1 MRSMK
6 IQEIR
11 ELIRLV
17 DQSSIDEFVY
27 EQGETKVHM
36 KKGTAA
42 VAVASAAAAQTAV
55 APPAPAAPAA
65 VEPAS
70 AAAPVQAAA
79 SEAPAPKAE
88 TPVVKEEKPA
98 VEGNLH
104 QITSPMVG
112 TFYAAPAPDKPPYVK
127 PGDKVKKDTVVCIIE
142 AMKLFNEIEAEVDG
156 EIVEVLVQNGQ
167 LVEYGQ
173 PLFLVKPE

>member
-1 MRSMK
+1 MK

-36 KKGTAA
+36 KKAA
-42 VAVASAAAAQTAV
+42 VAAPTVAVQA
-55 APPAPAAPAA
+55 APAAPAA
-65 VEPAS
+65 AEPAPAAS
-70 AAAPVQAAA
+70 PVQTAAP
-79 SEAPAPKAE
+79 EAPAPEA
-88 TPVVKEEKPA
+88 EKPA
-98 VEGNLH
+98 APEVKQAPAGNLH

-127 PGDKVKKDTVVCIIE
+127 PGDQVKKDTVVCIIE

>member
-1 MRSMK
+1 MK

-55 APPAPAAPAA
+55 VQPAPAAPAA
-65 VEPAS
+65 VEPAP
-70 AAAPVQAAA
+70 ATAPVQAAA

-88 TPVVKEEKPA
+88 TPAAKEAKPA